1 MNCQTVRS
9 LRDLF
14 LDAELDA
21 FTRAPVEAH
30 LGQCES
36 CRAIFHAAADR
47 ETKLR
52 SALAALEPAAAVW
65 QPAELAVRAAGAMAE
80 LAVRP
85 LEPELSKPGVRFSS
99 SWREWLWPSP
109 GFYAAL
115 ASIWLLAFGLH
126 LLTPRPSDPIREP
139 SIAQR
144 ARLPSSLWEQRREF
158 AGAQE
163 TDAVKHP
170 ALPAPRRESRVEPGN
185 LPKQVTR
192 QACGE
197 SLLG

>member
-14 LDAELDA
+14 LDKELDA
-21 FTRAPVEAH
+21 ATGAQVEAH
-30 LGQCES
+30 LGQCIC
-36 CRAIFHAAADR
+36 CRAFFQVAADQ
-47 ETKLR
+47 ETRLR
-52 SALAALEPAAAVW
+52 AALAGAEPTPLVW
-65 QPAELAVRAAGAMAE
+65 QQAERVVRTAEAMAQLAVQ
-80 LAVRP
+80 P
-85 LEPELSKPGVRFSS
+85 LEREDATRRAQDGAT
-99 SWREWLWPSP
+99 WTEWLWPSP
-109 GFYAAL
+109 RFYAVL
-115 ASIWLLAFGLH
+115 AVLWCLAFGLH
-126 LLTPRPSDPIREP
+126 LLTPHPSYLVRE
-139 SIAQR
+139 SSTTQG

-158 AGAQE
+158 AGGRE